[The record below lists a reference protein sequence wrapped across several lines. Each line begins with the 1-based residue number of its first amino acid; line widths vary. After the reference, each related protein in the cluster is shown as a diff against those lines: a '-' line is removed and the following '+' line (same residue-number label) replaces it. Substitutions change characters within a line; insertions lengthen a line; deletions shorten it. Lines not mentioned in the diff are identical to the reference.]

1 MDDFRFNVCIV
12 GLGLIGSSYAQA
24 LKTVNKGK
32 VIGID
37 INEGTIKKAIE
48 KGIIDEGY
56 IDTKDALEEADIVIL
71 AVYPELTGKFV
82 IDNMDFFKK
91 GAIITD
97 SAGIKENIINKIN
110 TCIRDDIDF
119 IGGHPMAG
127 KEGSGIENSSE
138 TIFKGANYLI
148 TPTDKNS
155 EENIIIIENMA
166 RKIGCKNVV
175 RISPSEHD
183 RIIAY
188 TSHLPHI
195 MAVALM

>member
-1 MDDFRFNVCIV
+1 MDLDDFRFNVCIV

-91 GAIITD
+91 GA
-97 SAGIKENIINKIN
+97 
-110 TCIRDDIDF
+110 
-119 IGGHPMAG
+119 
-127 KEGSGIENSSE
+127 
-138 TIFKGANYLI
+138 
-148 TPTDKNS
+148 
-155 EENIIIIENMA
+155 
-166 RKIGCKNVV
+166 
-175 RISPSEHD
+175 
-183 RIIAY
+183 
-188 TSHLPHI
+188 
-195 MAVALM
+195 